1 MPRVAGVD
9 PGTVSFDLCV
19 LQDSEPVV
27 EQVFETGSL
36 RETSVPTHPLLRA
49 LARHGPY
56 DLVYGPSGYG
66 LPLVTAA
73 DVGERELAEMVLVR
87 ADERRAD
94 TGVGGMRSLLR
105 ALAHSGLPVVF
116 GPGVIHLP
124 TVPRHRKYNR
134 IDLGTA
140 DKVCA
145 GAYAIVDQCARRAI
159 ATRETAMVL
168 LELGGAFTA
177 ALAIADGQIVDGVG
191 GSSGPLGVR
200 AAGALDGELAYLLA
214 PVLRKQ
220 TLFTGGALD
229 PSGALQAGDLAAL
242 WSSPAHADGWAAL
255 LEAAAKA
262 VRSLLV
268 SVPAPHEIVVSGR
281 LARLPELVA
290 ALASSLGDIAPVI
303 ALVPGRAS
311 AAAHGGA
318 LLADALAGGG
328 HAGLAEVLRL
338 RESSGSALDHLRVA
352 GAETISLG

>member
-19 LQDSEPVV
+19 LQDGEPAV

-36 RETSVPTHPLLRA
+36 SEDSRPLLQA

-56 DLVYGPSGYG
+56 DVIYGPSGYG
-66 LPLVTAA
+66 LPLVRAA

-87 ADERRAD
+87 VDEARAD
-94 TGVGGMRSLLR
+94 AGVGGMRSLLR
-105 ALAHSGLPVVF
+105 ALVGSGLPVVF

-124 TVPRHRKYNR
+124 SVPRHRKYNR

-140 DKVCA
+140 DKVGA
-145 GAYAIVDQCARRAI
+145 AAYAIVEQAARRAI
-159 ATRETAMVL
+159 ALSETAMVL

-177 ALAIADGQIVDGVG
+177 ALAIADGQIVDGLG

-200 AAGALDGELAYLLA
+200 AAGALDGELAYLLGPA
-214 PVLRKQ
+214 LRKD

-229 PSGALQAGDLAAL
+229 PTGDLQLTDLNAV
-242 WSSPAHADGWAAL
+242 WSSPAHAEGWAAL
-255 LEAAAKA
+255 LEAAIKA
-262 VRSLLV
+262 VRGLVV
-268 SVPAPHEIVVSGR
+268 SVPTPHEIVVSGR

-290 ALASSLGDIAPVI
+290 TLASSLGDIAPVV

-318 LLADALAGGG
+318 LLADALAGGRN
-328 HAGLAEVLRL
+328 ASLAEVMRL
-338 RESSGSALDHLRVA
+338 RECGGSALDHLRVA

>member
-19 LQDSEPVV
+19 LQDGERVV

-36 RETSVPTHPLLRA
+36 SEDSRPLLDT

-56 DLVYGPSGYG
+56 DLIYGPSGYG

-73 DVGERELAEMVLVR
+73 DVGERQLAEMVLVR
-87 ADERRAD
+87 PDEAGA
-94 TGVGGMRSLLR
+94 TAGVGGMRSLLR
-105 ALAHSGLPVVF
+105 TLARSGLPVVF
-116 GPGVIHLP
+116 GPGVIHLAS
-124 TVPRHRKYNR
+124 VPGYRKYNR

-145 GAYAIVDQCARRAI
+145 AAHAIVDQSVRRKI
-159 ATRETAMVL
+159 RLPETAMVL

-200 AAGALDGELAYLLA
+200 AAGALDGEVAYLLA
-214 PVLRKQ
+214 PALGKH

-229 PSGALQAGDLAAL
+229 PTNTLGVTDLPAL
-242 WSSPAHADGWAAL
+242 WSSPALADGWTAL
-255 LEAAAKA
+255 LESAAKA
-262 VRSLLV
+262 IRGLLV
-268 SVPAPHEIVVSGR
+268 SAPAPHEIVVSGR
-281 LARLPELVA
+281 LARLPEVVA
-290 ALASSLGDIAPVI
+290 ALAASLLDVAPVI

-311 AAAHGGA
+311 AAAYGAA
-318 LLADALAGGG
+318 LLADGLAGGPN
-328 HAGLAEVLRL
+328 ADLVEVIRL
-338 RESSGSALDHLRVA
+338 RETSGTALDHLRVA
-352 GAETISLG
+352 GAASISLG

>member
-1 MPRVAGVD
+1 MPRVAGID
-9 PGTVSFDLCV
+9 PGTVSFDLSV
-19 LQDSEPVV
+19 LQDGGPVV
-27 EQVFETGSL
+27 ERVFETGSL
-36 RETSVPTHPLLRA
+36 SKDSGPLLQA
-49 LARHGPY
+49 LERHGPY

-66 LPLVTAA
+66 VPLVAAA
-73 DVGERELAEMVLVR
+73 DVGERQLAEMVLVR
-87 ADERRAD
+87 PDEASAD

-124 TVPRHRKYNR
+124 SVPRHRKYNR

-145 GAYAIVDQCARRAI
+145 AAYAIVDQSARRAI
-159 ATRETAMVL
+159 ALRETAMVL

-177 ALAIADGQIVDGVG
+177 ALAIEGGQIVDGVG

-200 AAGALDGELAYLLA
+200 AAGALDGELAYLLGPA
-214 PVLRKQ
+214 LSKR

-229 PSGALQAGDLAAL
+229 PTGAGELTDLAAL
-242 WSSPAHADGWAAL
+242 WSSPAHADGWTAL

-262 VRSLLV
+262 VRGLGV
-268 SVPAPHEIVVSGR
+268 SAPAPLEIVVSGR

-318 LLADALAGGG
+318 LLADALAGGPN
-328 HAGLAEVLRL
+328 AVLAEVLRL
-338 RESSGSALDHLRVA
+338 RESSGSVLDHLRVA

>member
-19 LQDSEPVV
+19 LQDGEPVV

-36 RETSVPTHPLLRA
+36 SADSAPLLEA

-66 LPLVTAA
+66 LPLVAAA

-87 ADERRAD
+87 PDERRAD
-94 TGVGGMRSLLR
+94 AGVGGVRSLLR
-105 ALAHSGLPVVF
+105 ALAGSGLPVVF

-124 TVPRHRKYNR
+124 SVPPHRKYNR
-134 IDLGTA
+134 IDMGTA

-145 GAYAIVDQCARRAI
+145 AADAIVDQAARRAI
-159 ATRETAMVL
+159 ELRDTSLVM
-168 LELGGAFTA
+168 LELGGAFAA
-177 ALAIADGQIVDGVG
+177 ALAIAGGQIVDGVG

-200 AAGALDGELAYLLA
+200 AVGALDGELAYLLG
-214 PVLRKQ
+214 PSLRKG

-229 PSGALQAGDLAAL
+229 PRGAGLDLAAS
-242 WSSPAHADGWAAL
+242 WHSPAHAEGWAAL

-262 VRSLLV
+262 VRALTV

-290 ALASSLGDIAPVI
+290 TLTAALDDVAPVVT
-303 ALVPGRAS
+303 LVPGAAS

-318 LLADALAGGG
+318 LLADALVAGGN
-328 HAGLAEVLRL
+328 APLADVLRL
-338 RESSGSALDHLRVA
+338 RECSGSALDHLRVA
-352 GAETISLG
+352 GSETISLG

>member
-1 MPRVAGVD
+1 MPRVAGID
-9 PGTVSFDLCV
+9 PGTVSFDLSV
-19 LQDSEPVV
+19 LQDGEPVV

-36 RETSVPTHPLLRA
+36 SKDSRPLLQA

-66 LPLVTAA
+66 VPLVAAA
-73 DVGERELAEMVLVR
+73 DVGERQLAEMVLVR
-87 ADERRAD
+87 PDEASAD

-105 ALAHSGLPVVF
+105 ALANSGLPVVF

-124 TVPRHRKYNR
+124 SVPRHRKYNR

-145 GAYAIVDQCARRAI
+145 AAYAIVDQSARRAI
-159 ATRETAMVL
+159 ALRETALVL

-177 ALAIADGQIVDGVG
+177 ALAIAGGQIVDGVG

-214 PVLRKQ
+214 PALSKR

-229 PSGALQAGDLAAL
+229 PTGAGELTDLAAL
-242 WSSPAHADGWAAL
+242 WSSPAHADGWTAL

-262 VRSLLV
+262 VRGLGV
-268 SVPAPHEIVVSGR
+268 SAPAPLEIVVSGR

-318 LLADALAGGG
+318 LLADALAGGPN
-328 HAGLAEVLRL
+328 AALADVLKL
-338 RESSGSALDHLRVA
+338 RESSGTALDHLRVA
-352 GAETISLG
+352 GAESISLG

>member
-19 LQDSEPVV
+19 LQDGELVV

-36 RETSVPTHPLLRA
+36 SADSRPLLDA

-66 LPLVTAA
+66 LPLLAAA

-87 ADERRAD
+87 ADERGAQA
-94 TGVGGMRSLLR
+94 GVAGFRSLLR
-105 ALAHSGLPVVF
+105 SLARSDLPVVF

-124 TVPRHRKYNR
+124 SVPSHRKYNR

-145 GAYAIVDQCARRAI
+145 AACAIVDQSRRRAI
-159 ATRETAMVL
+159 EAHETAMVL

-177 ALAIADGQIVDGVG
+177 ALAIAEGQIVDGVG

-214 PVLRKQ
+214 PALGKH

-229 PSGALQAGDLAAL
+229 PTGALRIADLAAL
-242 WSSPAHADGWAAL
+242 WASPAHAEGWTAL

-262 VRSLLV
+262 VRALLV
-268 SVPAPHEIVVSGR
+268 SLPAPHEVVVSGR
-281 LARLPELVA
+281 LARLPALVTV
-290 ALASSLGDIAPVI
+290 LASSLGDVAPVV
-303 ALVPGRAS
+303 ALRPGRAS

-318 LLADALAGGG
+318 LLADALAGGR
-328 HAGLAEVLRL
+328 HAVLADVLRL
-338 RESSGSALDHLRVA
+338 RESTGTALDHLRVA

>member
-19 LQDSEPVV
+19 LQDGEPIV

-36 RETSVPTHPLLRA
+36 SENSEPLLQA
-49 LARHGPY
+49 LTNHGPY

-66 LPLVTAA
+66 LPLVAA
-73 DVGERELAEMVLVR
+73 AEVGERELAEMVLVR
-87 ADERRAD
+87 PDERRAD
-94 TGVGGMRSLLR
+94 TGVGGVRSLLR
-105 ALAHSGLPVVF
+105 ALTRSGLPVVF

-145 GAYAIVDQCARRAI
+145 AAYAIVDQSARRAI
-159 ATRETAMVL
+159 SLRETAMVL

-177 ALAIADGQIVDGVG
+177 ALAIAEGQIVDGVG

-200 AAGALDGELAYLLA
+200 AAGALDGELAYLLGPA
-214 PVLRKQ
+214 LRKH
-220 TLFTGGALD
+220 TLFTGGAID
-229 PSGALQAGDLAAL
+229 PSGVLELTDLAAL
-242 WSSPAHADGWAAL
+242 WSSPAHAAGWAAL

-262 VRSLLV
+262 VRSLVV

-281 LARLPELVA
+281 LARLDDLLA
-290 ALASSLGDIAPVI
+290 ALASALSDVAPVR
-303 ALVPGRAS
+303 AVVPGSAS

-318 LLADALAGGG
+318 LLADALTGGRN
-328 HAGLAEVLRL
+328 AELAEVLRL
-338 RESSGSALDHLRVA
+338 RESSGSVLDHLRVA

>member
-19 LQDSEPVV
+19 LQDGEVVV

-36 RETSVPTHPLLRA
+36 SAKSGPLLEA

-66 LPLVTAA
+66 LPLVPAA
-73 DVGERELAEMVLVR
+73 HVGERELAEMVLVR
-87 ADERRAD
+87 EDEARAD
-94 TGVGGMRSLLR
+94 TGVGGVRSLLR
-105 ALAHSGLPVVF
+105 ALAGSGLPVVF

-124 TVPRHRKYNR
+124 SVPPHRKYNR

-145 GAYAIVDQCARRAI
+145 AAYAIVEQSARRSI
-159 ATRETAMVL
+159 ALGQTAMVL

-177 ALAIADGQIVDGVG
+177 ALAVAGGQIVDGVG
-191 GSSGPLGVR
+191 GSSGPLGAR
-200 AAGALDGELAYLLA
+200 AVGALDGELAYLLGPA
-214 PVLRKQ
+214 LRKR

-229 PSGALQAGDLAAL
+229 PAGVGEITDLAAL
-242 WSSPAHADGWAAL
+242 WSSPAHADGWTAL
-255 LEAAAKA
+255 LEAATKT
-262 VRSLLV
+262 VRSLVV

-281 LARLPELVA
+281 LARLPELVT

-311 AAAHGGA
+311 AAAHGAA
-318 LLADALAGGG
+318 LLADALAGGRNLV
-328 HAGLAEVLRL
+328 LAEVLRL
-338 RESSGSALDHLRVA
+338 RESGGTALDHLRVV